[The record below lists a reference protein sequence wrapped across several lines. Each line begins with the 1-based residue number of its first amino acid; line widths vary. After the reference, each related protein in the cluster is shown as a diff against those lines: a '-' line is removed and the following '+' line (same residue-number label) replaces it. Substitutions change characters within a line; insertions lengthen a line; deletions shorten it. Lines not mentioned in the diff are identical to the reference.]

1 MKKIKFLGAA
11 VLAASLIFAG
21 CSSPAGAAPEINN
34 PIDNNENNNE
44 TGQENNNNNN
54 NNENGQNENNNNQNN
69 NNEQNENSNQNN
81 ENNGENSGSETH
93 NYTAPAITDY
103 YKNYLVSSP
112 AVASN
117 KTIADWGAGST
128 AAPNADG
135 TWTISAS
142 DSMWTGVG
150 GICAPFTGLEAGSL
164 SNYEYIVFT
173 IDTTNYVI
181 NNTDDGAGNCGVNIK
196 VPDVQKDISNNYVET
211 GKVRTYYAPMSLFES
226 APETANE
233 FAIIIGGSGSLKLN
247 EVYFAAAQD
256 PANKPVS
263 SISITPASANIE
275 AGSTSNFIVKDSNFV
290 DVTSSASFE
299 ITGTAAE
306 GCSIDAGVFT
316 AGTTAGDVTITATYT
331 VDGKVFS
338 AAANVVIVV
347 KATTAKE
354 LLDPTSEGFKLDN
367 VLPFVNTVDW
377 GGTNTSPTAE
387 QVNGIDAIVCTV
399 PEEGIGGWG
408 ISAAWQGPAGEKISL
423 IGYDS
428 ISITVKDEFG
438 EGKAFTSAILKIKA
452 ATEIEKNVNV
462 SEPDADGWRTITI
475 SLSEYSDIDLGSVV
489 CIHLANWSDAPA
501 AGGKLYISKVT
512 LNPAAAE

>member
-128 AAPNADG
+128 ATPNADG

-142 DSMWTGVG
+142 DSMWGGVG

-164 SNYEYIVFT
+164 ANYEYIVLT

-196 VPDVQKDISNNYVET
+196 VPDVQKDISNNYVEN
-211 GKVRTYYAPMSLFES
+211 GKVRTYYAPMSLFET

-247 EVYFAAAQD
+247 EVYFAAAED
-256 PANKPVS
+256 PSTKAITGIT
-263 SISITPASANIE
+263 ISPASATVEPN
-275 AGSTSNFIVKDSNFV
+275 GTQQFTVKDSNLV
-290 DVTSSASFE
+290 NRTSEVTYSLSGEAEEGST
-299 ITGTAAE
+299 ITP
-306 GCSIDAGVFT
+306 AGLLTV
-316 AGTTAGDVTITATYT
+316 GTTAGSLTVTASYT
-331 VDGKVFS
+331 VAEETFTSS
-338 AAANVVIVV
+338 ATVTVMGAMTNLVKSVDFTKFLKANGGNVTELGDVVSLENNVVTVHKPEDSAWGEWSCQLFLNVTADEGTKIFEAGKKYYLSVTV
-347 KATTAKE
+347 ESTADLNNCVWKEDTKATFTQHPLSYVANEPKTLTQE
-354 LLDPTSEGFKLDN
+354 IEPVEDMDAFNCLLSFPG
-367 VLPFVNTVDW
+367 
-377 GGTNTSPTAE
+377 AE
-387 QVNGIDAIVCTV
+387 SV
-399 PEEGIGGWG
+399 
-408 ISAAWQGPAGEKISL
+408 
-423 IGYDS
+423 
-428 ISITVKDEFG
+428 ITVSNIIVYDI
-438 EGKAFTSAILKIKA
+438 TPV
-452 ATEIEKNVNV
+452 EK
-462 SEPDADGWRTITI
+462 
-475 SLSEYSDIDLGSVV
+475 
-489 CIHLANWSDAPA
+489 
-501 AGGKLYISKVT
+501 
-512 LNPAAAE
+512 